1 MDCIDAQQIVSSA
14 LDHDNPPHDRLE
26 EAKEHC
32 RSCPQCSRLVRS
44 LVAVQRTPLPAPPE
58 DLTERIMAA
67 VSAEAAETASAPDAP
82 EVAASPAAPVAIA
95 EPTEPPAANVHDLVA
110 RASHPG
116 NRRAVI
122 AWASVAA
129 VVFIAAGF
137 GAVAGVRWIAS
148 PETAMREVVLDS
160 TAGLASGAAPEEQ
173 AAQAPQSAAG
183 ESTGKTDAG
192 DGADTLGATAATA
205 SQGLIVVDGSV
216 YRSTGEDPSVDPA
229 SLSEVGTTRSDLGGA
244 SESQW
249 RVLGTDDPAHVFI
262 EQQQG
267 SVIAFERVTRSF
279 EARTY
284 VLQSGP
290 IDGFSAGATLPGS
303 VPEPSSPDGKPI
315 FLPVAD
321 AGDQQVYVRTGM
333 DATYGIALPP
343 GAEPTLS
350 QGWTW
355 WSPAP

>member
-32 RSCPQCSRLVRS
+32 RSCPQCGRLVRS
-44 LVAVQRTPLPAPPE
+44 LVAVQRAPLPAPPE

-67 VSAEAAETASAPDAP
+67 VAATAASAPQSPPAP
-82 EVAASPAAPVAIA
+82 AVTPQPA
-95 EPTEPPAANVHDLVA
+95 EPPAANVHDLVA
-110 RASHPG
+110 RASHPA

-160 TAGLASGAAPEEQ
+160 TAGLAGGAAPEEQ
-173 AAQAPQSAAG
+173 AAQAPRSAAG
-183 ESTGKTDAG
+183 ESTGETGAG
-192 DGADTLGATAATA
+192 DGADTLGATAASA

-216 YRSTGEDPSVDPA
+216 YRSTGQDPSVNPA
-229 SLSEVGTTRSDLGGA
+229 SLSEMGTTRSDLGA
-244 SESQW
+244 ATASQW
-249 RVLGTDDPAHVFI
+249 RVLGTDDPAHVYI
-262 EQQQG
+262 EQPQG
-267 SVIAFERVTRSF
+267 SVLAFERVTRSF

-303 VPEPSSPDGKPI
+303 VPEPSSPDGKPV

-350 QGWTW
+350 RGWTW